1 MTRKLEF
8 HSHFSDCSRQ
18 DCSTTHEHMSVL
30 FKNLMEKGVLRRG
43 WTVYDATDGCGK
55 QYRSA
60 TTLFLLSLIATE
72 FDLTMDRAIGAP
84 GHGKD
89 IVDGLNATDKM
100 YLKKQM
106 CMIGTPESN
115 DSQKRMSP
123 LND

>member
-1 MTRKLEF
+1 
-8 HSHFSDCSRQ
+8 
-18 DCSTTHEHMSVL
+18 MSVL